1 MRRSLIRTLYYST
14 RTLGTVV
21 KDASR
26 ARRIATILAR
36 YGFAQLLSRRGVG
49 SADARRSILDG
60 DATDA
65 RRDVADRLVSM
76 LEELGPTFVKFGQ
89 ILSTRPDLIPGRLS
103 GRLQQLQD
111 KVAPV
116 PYADVAKSI
125 SESFGLPPE
134 ELFASFDQTPI
145 AAASMAQ
152 VHGAVTKDGHDVV
165 VKVQRRG
172 IRPTIEADL
181 SLLRFFA
188 AQVLDI
194 FPEATLFDLAGMVA
208 EFEKSLM
215 RELDF
220 EIEKTNL
227 ERFRA
232 NFADK
237 PKIHVPAV
245 FPQLSSKTVLTME
258 RVRGRKLT
266 AVVEPETR
274 ASVAALYLDAAYRMV
289 FKDGFFHGDLH
300 PGNVFLEDD
309 GRLGLIDFG
318 MVGRLSR
325 QNREKVV
332 DVIFAV
338 LNEDLE
344 GVARIWYSVGRPT
357 GRVDYAA
364 FEAEVVDV
372 LERHVVG
379 RPMEEWDL
387 GSFFRDLAI
396 AAVRHGIRLPSD
408 FTMMFK
414 AMVTTEGLARQVA
427 QGINPIEA
435 ARPYIESLIKE
446 RYSLDRVKKMAVVE
460 GIRVTDLL
468 RELPGAVERLLSRLE
483 QGDLA
488 VRMRHE
494 ELEPQV
500 KSLVRGLNRAA
511 VALVV
516 AAASITGALT
526 MRAGPPVALGAGAVS
541 VVSFGIALL
550 GIVWLGVGILRGR

>member
-1 MRRSLIRTLYYST
+1 MLRSVIRTVYDST
-14 RTLGTVV
+14 RTLGVVV
-21 KDASR
+21 KDAAR

-36 YGFAQLLSRRGVG
+36 YGFAQLLSRRGAG
-49 SADARRSILDG
+49 TEDARRAMLVAG
-60 DATDA
+60 DAP
-65 RRDVADRLVSM
+65 RKDVADRLVSM

-89 ILSTRPDLIPGRLS
+89 ILSTRPDLIPARLA
-103 GRLQQLQD
+103 GRLQLLQD

-116 PYADVAKSI
+116 PYTDVQKTI
-125 SESFGLPPE
+125 FESFGAPPE
-134 ELFASFDQTPI
+134 DLFATFDEKPI

-194 FPEATLFDLAGMVA
+194 FPEAAMFDLAGMVA

-220 EIEKTNL
+220 EVEAQNL

-237 PKIHVPAV
+237 PRIHVPAV
-245 FPQLSSKTVLTME
+245 FPAVCSKTVLTME

-266 AVVEPETR
+266 LLDQPEVR
-274 ASVAALYLDAAYRMV
+274 REVAALYLDAAYQML

-300 PGNVFLEDD
+300 PGNVFLQDD

-357 GRVDYAA
+357 ARVDYAA
-364 FEAEVVDV
+364 FEADVVEV

-379 RPMEEWDL
+379 RPMEDWDL
-387 GSFFRDLAI
+387 GGFFRDLATG
-396 AAVRHGIRLPSD
+396 AVKHGIRLPAD

-414 AMVTTEGLARQVA
+414 AMVTTEGLARQVV
-427 QGINPIEA
+427 GDVNPIEA
-435 ARPYIESLIKE
+435 ARPYIEALIKE

-468 RELPGAVERLLSRLE
+468 RELPGAFERLLTRLE

-488 VRMRHE
+488 LRMRHE

-500 KSLVRGLNRAA
+500 MRLVRAGNRAA
-511 VALVV
+511 VSIVV
-516 AAASITGALT
+516 AAASLTGALT
-526 MRAGPPVALGAGAVS
+526 MGRGPLVAWGMGPVTLASFAVAVAGL
-541 VVSFGIALL
+541 
-550 GIVWLGVGILRGR
+550 VWLGVGILRGR